1 MWLPEGA
8 RRSIVMFDLPYG
20 TYKTPEE
27 AAATTAKVVQAT
39 GIQLV
44 KLEGHVPEIVTAS
57 PAE

>member
-1 MWLPEGA
+1 
-8 RRSIVMFDLPYG
+8 MFDLPYG